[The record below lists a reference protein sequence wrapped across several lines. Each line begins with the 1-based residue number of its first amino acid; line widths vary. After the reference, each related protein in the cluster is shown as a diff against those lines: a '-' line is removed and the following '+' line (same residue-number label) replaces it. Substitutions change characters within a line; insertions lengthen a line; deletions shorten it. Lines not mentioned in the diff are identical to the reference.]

1 MQPFSL
7 QYQTIYN
14 YRNIYSIIIAS
25 VRLNTKKIFLTY
37 ASPETLE
44 NFINLSSNHQQVA
57 NNVLGAK
64 QH

>member
-14 YRNIYSIIIAS
+14 YRNNYSIIIAS
-25 VRLNTKKIFLTY
+25 VRLNTNKIFLTY

-64 QH
+64 